1 MRKLRVTGDPHSHTN
16 FGVLGFLLAGL
27 PIFTGLV
34 FSASSVS
41 AADPTTAK
49 NILTLYSYS
58 DGASFGSG
66 SLALMWQRARKRKV
80 VESMTGV
87 STAARYSPAR
97 NNRVPRLD
105 RTQLLAVFTLA
116 SLIFSCMPLVAQ
128 PPTEKNVLVLFSF
141 SGDNSE
147 TLTPLKA
154 ELRAQ
159 VPSTINFYVEN
170 MENQRFVEQGYLESL
185 AGTLHS
191 TYRKLKLDLVIAE
204 SYPALRFAEQYRDSI
219 FPGVPIVFLGVAT
232 DRLREHQLWANT
244 TGVAGTVDIRGTIDL
259 ALRLKPD
266 TTGVAVVTN
275 ESEFE
280 RYWLER
286 VNDVLLGY
294 RDRLREVD
302 LVGLPAPQLLQAV
315 ATLPPHTMV
324 LAQLMPQDSV
334 QPSISNDEIVERIAR
349 QLPTYCLIASFCLNH
364 GGIGA
369 VIHDQREQVSLA
381 ANIATRVLSGERP
394 ENIPIAEGTRH
405 SILIDWRQLRH
416 WNISESALPPA
427 SVILYRPPSFW
438 ELYRKYIVAAVV
450 VILAQCLLIAGLMW
464 QRARKRKAEAVLRE
478 SEKRFRVMA
487 DTTPSLVWMCDQDG
501 KLTYLNR
508 RKVEFTGPDPNA
520 GYGDTWRDYVHP
532 DDLKDVLAL
541 LAQALKT
548 PASFSNQYRLRRR
561 DGEYRWIFDVV
572 SPRVNGDGSFA
583 GLIGSAI
590 DITDQKVAQE
600 ALEKVSGRLI
610 EAQEKERS
618 RIAKELHDDI
628 VQRLTL
634 LSMEIESANGG
645 SNGSAVDHAER
656 SITIRQHCTEIAH
669 DVQAL
674 SHQLHSSKLHY
685 LGLVAGA
692 RAFCDEFS
700 NQCEVSV
707 YFTNA
712 NVPSSLPKEVSL
724 CLFRIMQ
731 EALQNALK
739 YSGVREFDVS
749 LQGTAEALRL
759 EVRDAGAGFDLEQ
772 ATQST
777 GLGLVSMQERIHA
790 LHGQLR
796 IESKPGAGTTV
807 LASVPLTATNV
818 SDPGHVKNWRL
829 AG

>member
-1 MRKLRVTGDPHSHTN
+1 MRKLRVTGDPHSYTN
-16 FGVLGFLLAGL
+16 RCVRVFPLPPFLVF
-27 PIFTGLV
+27 ICLV
-34 FSASSVS
+34 FSISSGLCS
-41 AADPTTAK
+41 GAEH
-49 NILTLYSYS
+49 
-58 DGASFGSG
+58 DGA
-66 SLALMWQRARKRKV
+66 
-80 VESMTGV
+80 
-87 STAARYSPAR
+87 
-97 NNRVPRLD
+97 
-105 RTQLLAVFTLA
+105 
-116 SLIFSCMPLVAQ
+116 
-128 PPTEKNVLVLFSF
+128 KNVLVLQSF
-141 SGDNSE
+141 SGYSGDF
-147 TLTPLKA
+147 LIPLKA
-154 ELRAQ
+154 DLRAR
-159 VPSTINFYVEN
+159 VPSPVNFYVETV
-170 MENQRFVEQGYLESL
+170 ESQRFSGQGYLKSL
-185 AGTLHS
+185 AETLHS
-191 TYRKLKLDLVIAE
+191 TYVSKQLDIVIAVH
-204 SYPALRFAEQYRDSI
+204 YPALQFAAQYRDLI
-219 FPGVPIVFLGVAT
+219 FPGVPIVFMLVDAN
-232 DRLREHQLWANT
+232 RLKGRELWPNV
-244 TGVAGTVDIRGTIDL
+244 TGVTGTLDVQATINM
-259 ALRLKPD
+259 ALRLHPSTD
-266 TTGVAVVTN
+266 TVAVVTN
-275 ESEFE
+275 TSEFE
-280 RYWLER
+280 KYWLGAVHAE
-286 VNDVLLGY
+286 LQPY
-294 RDRLREVD
+294 RDRVREVD
-302 LVGLPAPQLLQAV
+302 LVGLSTDKLVSAV
-315 ATLPPHTMV
+315 EALPSHTV
-324 LAQLMPQDSV
+324 VFAQLAPTQASD
-334 QPSISNDEIVERIAR
+334 QPPIGTDQEIVASIA
-349 QLPTYCLIASFCLNH
+349 QHHPTYCISASFCLGH
-364 GGIGA
+364 GGIGTA
-369 VIHDQREQVSLA
+369 DVDESEQVALA
-381 ANIATRVLSGERP
+381 VKMATRLLSGERV
-394 ENIPIAEGTRH
+394 ENIPIEEGTRH
-405 SILIDWRQLRH
+405 KVLVDWRQLRH
-416 WNISESALPPA
+416 WNISESTLPPA

-478 SEKRFRVMA
+478 SEKRFRVIT

-508 RKVEFTGPDPNA
+508 RRVEFTGPDPNA

-739 YSGVREFDVS
+739 YSGVREFDVI
-749 LQGTAEALRL
+749 LQGTVEALQL